1 MITYVII
8 KLQSGEQVMAA
19 LEEDGTDYIDVSF
32 PMIINATPI
41 QDGNRI
47 HEHITA
53 KPLCQ
58 FSADK
63 FFRLPKSSILFYKE
77 LHEMLIPHYTKIVN
91 SYEDTVLVKAK
102 PQKELNWD
110 EPEKCLL
117 MKFVNESTCCL
128 TFLVEGRVKS
138 KRKTRE
144 YTSKVTKHYTKSS
157 STLTPLVYP

>member
-1 MITYVII
+1 MITYIII

-19 LEEDGTDYIDVSF
+19 LEEDGNDYIDISF
-32 PMIINATPI
+32 PMVINATPV

-58 FSADK
+58 FSSDK

-91 SYEDTVLVKAK
+91 SYEDTVLVKQK
-102 PQKELNWD
+102 PQKELDWD
-110 EPEKCLL
+110 EPEKMSVDEIRKRIDMLSDI
-117 MKFVNESTCCL
+117 FGGGESEETEEDKR
-128 TFLVEGRVKS
+128 VYIEGND
-138 KRKTRE
+138 
-144 YTSKVTKHYTKSS
+144 
-157 STLTPLVYP
+157 TLH

>member
-110 EPEKCLL
+110 EPEKMSVDEIRKRIDMLSDIFGGGESEEQEED
-117 MKFVNESTCCL
+117 KRVYIEGNE
-128 TFLVEGRVKS
+128 
-138 KRKTRE
+138 
-144 YTSKVTKHYTKSS
+144 
-157 STLTPLVYP
+157 TLH